1 MTQTDDMVQSS
12 MSVLAIIQKAKQDGI
27 SRKEYDKMMRK
38 GLTPEQ
44 RKVAQERAGE
54 GRIRLTGQRSQT
66 PNGGVTIPTTL
77 EQLSDGEKKPWIVE
91 LDGVEFVVKTSVGEG
106 SYPHSR
112 WWWTE
117 DNFEFV
123 FYKSRT
129 DDTVHSLEILKI

>member
-1 MTQTDDMVQSS
+1 MVQSS

-27 SRKEYDKMMRK
+27 SHKEYDKMMRK